1 MRLAQLEMS
10 CVYTALQED
19 LRSFATIYWC
29 NQVLIWTRA
38 VWLLLDPYLAR
49 QLLPNFA
56 SALLYGIYFPVLNLQ
71 SLSLL
76 NLMGLRRI
84 VYDFCWYTTAGQFV
98 TQVWRWC
105 AGDHAGIIQPSR
117 RDGCFRSEDQS

>member
-1 MRLAQLEMS
+1 MTTSLSPTDITNYVRVTQLEMS
-10 CVYTALQED
+10 SVYTALKDD

-38 VWLLLDPYLAR
+38 VWLLFDPYLAR

-76 NLMGLRRI
+76 HLMGLRGI
-84 VYDFCWYTTAGQFV
+84 VFDVYWYTTAGQFA
-98 TQVWRWC
+98 TQVRRQRS
-105 AGDHAGIIQPSR
+105 GDHS
-117 RDGCFRSEDQS
+117 